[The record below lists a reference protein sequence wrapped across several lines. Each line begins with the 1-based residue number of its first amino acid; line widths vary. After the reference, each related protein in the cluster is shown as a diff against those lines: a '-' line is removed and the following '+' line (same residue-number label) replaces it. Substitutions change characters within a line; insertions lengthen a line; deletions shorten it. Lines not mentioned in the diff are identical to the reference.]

1 MNQSPLLFQLQQ
13 VDDEIS
19 QVEVRLKEIEV
30 AIASDKETIQAMEHL
45 TNTKNDAFL
54 STHALREAEAVVKE
68 IRIKIATSEQSLYG
82 GKIRNPKELQDLQI
96 EIASLK
102 KRLSNAEDKE
112 LEQMI
117 GLEEA
122 EKALEIA
129 ESNLQ
134 EVKNKKATQLS
145 LLHGEQDTLNKKLER
160 LQKERHVTIGSV
172 SNENL
177 QIYNNLR
184 TVKNGKAVA
193 QIGDNACAVCGANIR
208 PSEKQATRSSSRLV
222 YCDTCG
228 RILYSD

>member
-1 MNQSPLLFQLQQ
+1 M
-13 VDDEIS
+13 DDEIS

-102 KRLSNAEDKE
+102 KRLSNSEDKE

-129 ESNLQ
+129 EANLQ

-160 LQKERHVTIGSV
+160 LQKERQVTIGSV

-193 QIGDNACAVCGANIR
+193 QIGENACAVCGANIR